1 MYPRLGPAIA
11 VAVLGSLCACST
23 PRYVIGTKDGT
34 LIQANGEPKLNKNTG
49 MYEYEDLGGH
59 DASIKQE
66 NVTQILKQ

>member
-1 MYPRLGPAIA
+1 M
-11 VAVLGSLCACST
+11 
-23 PRYVIGTKDGT
+23 
-34 LIQANGEPKLNKNTG
+34 IQTNGEPKLNKNTG